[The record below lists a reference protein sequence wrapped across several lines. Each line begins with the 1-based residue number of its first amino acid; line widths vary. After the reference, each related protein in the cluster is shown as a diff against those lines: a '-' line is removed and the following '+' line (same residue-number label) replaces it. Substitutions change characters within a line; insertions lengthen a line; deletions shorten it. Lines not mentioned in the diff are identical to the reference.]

1 MAIDVEAGTAGLST
15 LAAPPGSLSIP
26 LAPMVGCFGVAPPDG
41 QTIATTTSGQYGG
54 NMDYPGFTAG
64 ATVYLPVFVQ
74 GALFF
79 IGDGHAAQG
88 DGEIAGTGIETSFD
102 VQFTVRILKGKAIAW
117 PRGEDSD
124 YIFTIGNAR
133 PVEQALQH
141 ATTEMCRWLHD
152 DYGFDDYSLGVV
164 LGQCV
169 RYDVGNVVDPAYTIA
184 CKVAK
189 KLLHD
194 LTVGRGTAPSGA

>member
-88 DGEIAGTGIETSFD
+88 DGEIVGTGIETSFD
-102 VQFTVRILKGKAIAW
+102 VQFTVRILKGKTIAW
-117 PRGEDSD
+117 PRGADLCAHRSRLLRHHRQGRGPSCRRPARWPLSGCGGLPGAGTLPIQGAAVSGAAMIRESAASSD
-124 YIFTIGNAR
+124 CRRRAR
-133 PVEQALQH
+133 PPWRPG
-141 ATTEMCRWLHD
+141 TR
-152 DYGFDDYSLGVV
+152 
-164 LGQCV
+164 
-169 RYDVGNVVDPAYTIA
+169 PA
-184 CKVAK
+184 
-189 KLLHD
+189 
-194 LTVGRGTAPSGA
+194 GTRR